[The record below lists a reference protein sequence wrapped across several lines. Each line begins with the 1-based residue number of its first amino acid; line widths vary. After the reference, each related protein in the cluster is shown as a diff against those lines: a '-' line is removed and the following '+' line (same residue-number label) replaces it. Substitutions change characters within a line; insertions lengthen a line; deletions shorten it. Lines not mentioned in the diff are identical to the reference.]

1 MTKRRIITA
10 CLVAVYFSP
19 CIAFGYHILNNRNSS
34 GNFVFLKWRD
44 TPVNIRLDPGTLGGV
59 DGRNIIEKACDTWN
73 NVPTA
78 ARLCGNFSTLSEDI
92 TVENYESLI
101 STNDGNIDV
110 IFDETGEILA
120 DLNLS
125 PNSTL
130 GVASVTSN
138 AANGEIQ
145 NVLLVLNG
153 SLQSSSSS
161 DLLSTTIHEM
171 GHGWGLAH
179 IPIGGI
185 NSANVTPGLEP
196 VDPIG
201 IPTMYPFNIPTD
213 DALGRTLELDDEI
226 GISIRYPIN

>member
-1 MTKRRIITA
+1 LRILKLITA
-10 CLVAVYFSP
+10 SLIAAYVLPGLVL
-19 CIAFGYHILNNRNSS
+19 GYHILNLQNSS
-34 GNFVFLKWRD
+34 GNFVFLKWRN
-44 TPVNIRLDPGTLGGV
+44 TPVNLQLDPGTLGGG
-59 DGRNIIEKACDTWN
+59 DGREIIEEACDTWN
-73 NVPTA
+73 NVATA
-78 ARLCGNFSTLSEDI
+78 VEFCGNFSIVSEDI

-101 STNDGNIDV
+101 STDDGNIDV

-138 AANGEIQ
+138 ATNGEIQ

-153 SLQSSSSS
+153 SLESSLAS
-161 DLLSTTIHEM
+161 DLLSTTVHEM

-185 NSANVTPGLEP
+185 NSANITPGLEP
-196 VDPIG
+196 IDPVA
-201 IPTMYPFNIPTD
+201 IPTMFPFNIPTD
-213 DALGRTLELDDEI
+213 DALGRTLELDDRI
-226 GISIRYPIN
+226 GISVRYPSN

>member
-10 CLVAVYFSP
+10 CLVAVYFFP

-101 STNDGNIDV
+101 SANDGNIDV

>member
-10 CLVAVYFSP
+10 CLVAVYFFP

-101 STNDGNIDV
+101 SANDGNIDV

-130 GVASVTSN
+130 GVASVTSSR
-138 AANGEIQ
+138 ANGEIQ

-213 DALGRTLELDDEI
+213 DALGRTLEIDDEI